1 MKMRHSFS
9 SIKVLIFYFCLAF
22 PASFLPLSPV
32 LAKDL
37 EIKNFGHSSIL
48 ISGGG
53 RSVLLNPFKAV
64 GCASGLV
71 EPNISADVILASSLL
86 PDEGSKNIAQGVFLT
101 KPGSYMIN
109 GFSYEGIASPH
120 DRLGGRR
127 FGMST
132 LWKWKQG
139 GLTFAHL
146 GGAASPLTMEDRL
159 LIGFPDVLFIAV
171 GGGAKIYNGQE
182 AANIVAALKPKIVI
196 PVQYQLK
203 DNDNPQSCDQEGI
216 ISFLDAME
224 DYIVKKVGLKYN
236 PMKEISKNNSI
247 NLME

>member
-1 MKMRHSFS
+1 MRVSFGSMKSILFS
-9 SIKVLIFYFCLAF
+9 AFLALPTF
-22 PASFLPLSPV
+22 LASSSPV
-32 LAKDL
+32 LANSL
-37 EIKNFGHSSIL
+37 EIEYFGHSSIL
-48 ISGGG
+48 IRGN
-53 RSVLLNPFKAV
+53 RQSVLLNPFRAV